1 MAQEINVNRVHQTPH
16 LILES
21 EKVSQ
26 DDAPT
31 MDTTFV
37 QLALDEVVDASVQQA
52 AKDLAAPIIREQVL
66 LATQNWGMSPAAVEA
81 GHVQEDPA
89 DNIGNVAQ
97 DSFPT
102 QEAFSRAWA
111 ISFVQ
116 ALQDLASFK
125 ANTIAAFKHLGLDT
139 KKFFQD

>member
-37 QLALDEVVDASVQQA
+37 QLALDEVVDASVQQ
-52 AKDLAAPIIREQVL
+52 KI
-66 LATQNWGMSPAAVEA
+66 
-81 GHVQEDPA
+81 
-89 DNIGNVAQ
+89 
-97 DSFPT
+97 
-102 QEAFSRAWA
+102 
-111 ISFVQ
+111 
-116 ALQDLASFK
+116 
-125 ANTIAAFKHLGLDT
+125 
-139 KKFFQD
+139 

>member
-66 LATQNWGMSPAAVEA
+66 LATQNWGMSPAAVEV

-97 DSFPT
+97 
-102 QEAFSRAWA
+102 EVISRAQA
-111 ISFVQ
+111 ISYAQ
-116 ALQDLASFK
+116 SLQSFKDYASFK
-125 ANTIAAFKHLGLDT
+125 ASTIAAFKHLGLDT